1 MGAAMLAIAC
11 PRCGRPAAANLAAP
25 ELLCCPA
32 CGFRGPP
39 PADAYQKLTAARHM
53 LFGLDVRL
61 RQLGDA
67 QRRSLETARS
77 KRRVFLFVTAFFA
90 FPFTLW
96 ALASLGSQ
104 LDPVDPADQTS
115 PEGIFFAVGPLAI
128 FALGA
133 SLSYRVIKDRQQR
146 LEGACAARP
155 PRARGEPAAC
165 HVCGAPLHSAAGM
178 AVVRCGFCQ
187 ADNLVEP
194 SVLSRLNRADV
205 RAAGQLEAEVQTQAS
220 AMSREAGLANA
231 LLLPMTLAA
240 PVLML
245 VALFGIGIPLMF
257 IDKEPNLA
265 IRYVGVPVAEAG
277 TCVARLRQ
285 RREGARLD
293 FGESPPPSVPSGQ
306 PPPPELARA
315 TFDVKALEGRIV
327 RSKEGKPARVVRSFQ
342 QLVMALDNHVEIEP
356 VGGGPRQ
363 AREVRGICFVDAKG
377 AKPGKP

>member
-1 MGAAMLAIAC
+1 MGAVMLAIAC

-25 ELLCCPA
+25 ELLSCPA

-39 PADAYQKLTAARHM
+39 PADAYQKLQAARHM

-77 KRRVFLFVTAFFA
+77 KRRGFLFITVVFA
-90 FPFTLW
+90 FPFALW

-104 LDPVDPADQTS
+104 LDPVDPADSSS
-115 PEGIFFAVGPLAI
+115 PEGVFFALGPLAF

-133 SLSYRVIKDRQQR
+133 SLSYRFIKERQQR
-146 LEGACAARP
+146 LEQACAARP
-155 PRARGEPAAC
+155 PRVQGEPAAC
-165 HVCGAPLHSAAGM
+165 HVCGAPLHSAAGV

-194 SVLSRLNRADV
+194 RVLARLNRAGV
-205 RAAGQLEAEVQTQAS
+205 RVAGQIEDEVQTQAR

-231 LLLPMTLAA
+231 LLVPMIFAA
-240 PVLML
+240 PTLML
-245 VALFGIGIPLMF
+245 VGLFGIGVPLMF
-257 IDKEPNLA
+257 IDKAPNLA
-265 IRYVGVPVAEAG
+265 IRYVEVTGVGTG

-285 RREGARLD
+285 RRDGAHLD
-293 FGESPPPSVPSGQ
+293 FGKSPPPGMVLESLPRPG
-306 PPPPELARA
+306 RDIG

-363 AREVRGICFVDAKG
+363 AREATGICFDDATV
-377 AKPGKP
+377 KP